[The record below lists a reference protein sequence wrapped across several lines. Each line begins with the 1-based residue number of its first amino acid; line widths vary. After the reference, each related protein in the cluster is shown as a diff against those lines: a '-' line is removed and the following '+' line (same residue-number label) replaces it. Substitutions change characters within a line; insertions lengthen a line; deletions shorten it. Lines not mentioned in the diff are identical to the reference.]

1 MEQAGF
7 WSRVGQLFR
16 SSRRGGPVGGA
27 LGGLSSDGL
36 LDDERS
42 HNSGDVG
49 RIGLTFSKRRQREQA
64 LEKLQE
70 AYQQVA
76 GLIQSIL
83 AHLQAQDRRSEQMAD
98 ALTRMAETTDRISE
112 AASAQS
118 ERLGAIA
125 AQLETGNDRARR
137 WEQVLSDLPK
147 LAEGQREALSAIHQE
162 LQSSQEADRQMVETL
177 GGFREAVTSWGESST
192 ASTQALTELK
202 EAASRRDEELNTLI
216 ATQSKRFTWLF
227 VVTLVLAAAAIAT
240 GIIALLKQP

>member
-16 SSRRGGPVGGA
+16 SSRRGEPVGGA

-36 LDDERS
+36 LEDERS
-42 HNSGDVG
+42 NNSGDVG
-49 RIGLTFSKRRQREQA
+49 RIGLTFSRRRQREQA

-83 AHLQAQDRRSEQMAD
+83 AHLQAQDRRSEQIAD
-98 ALTRMAETTDRISE
+98 ALTRMAETTNRISE

-118 ERLGAIA
+118 EQLGAIA
-125 AQLETGNDRARR
+125 AQLENGNDRARR
-137 WEQVLSDLPK
+137 WEQTLFDLPK
-147 LAEGQREALSAIHQE
+147 LAEGQREALSAIRQE

-177 GGFREAVTSWGESST
+177 GGFREAVTFWGESSA
-192 ASTQALTELK
+192 ASTQALTDLK

-240 GIIALLKQP
+240 GTIALMR